1 MRARPELPHAVI
13 EGDIDLV
20 AWARELPE
28 LDLRRGADVLRSGE
42 VLLERGGRALLVL
55 ATAVEAGR
63 RQSFYVRVS
72 AHAGRATVRI
82 DPLSRVERSE
92 GVRALVAL
100 VAADLLARTPG
111 AKLGATNLVLPSP
124 ASGRTPA

>member
-1 MRARPELPHAVI
+1 MPHAVI
-13 EGDIDLV
+13 EGEVDLV
-20 AWARELPE
+20 AWARELP
-28 LDLRRGADVLRSGE
+28 DLLERRGADVLRTGE
-42 VLLERGGRALLVL
+42 VLVERGGRAVLVE

-63 RQSFYVRVS
+63 RQGFYVRVS
-72 AHAGRATVRI
+72 AQASRATVRI

-111 AKLGATNLVLPSP
+111 AKLGSSNLVLPSA
-124 ASGRTPA
+124 ASRRTQA